1 MMGRFFGRK
10 TKDKNEDENIC
21 PYCSHQ
27 NELEATVCKLC
38 YYELGKNSREQGET
52 VDNGA
57 ASGIFAELMSEDDD
71 STWKDVD
78 AVEVKLN
85 LDEINIEVEQYQDTS
100 ADGDEAEV
108 ISLTS
113 STSGPTTS
121 ETVAHEEAEEIE
133 LELSDAPSN
142 VEKFEVNH
150 TDISSQVAEPV
161 RVKAGN
167 LVMNEQQEYTE
178 SEPVSNPN
186 ALPELP
192 EIIEDTTSNDDAEV
206 DQEVSTPSLPEDFE
220 IDVIEKKM
228 TNGRIWPWPAE
239 DDWDSRKVYLEVVA
253 ALDATKS
260 GKLKEAEQIIDRLG
274 PHLSEDLSM
283 MYHIGIVLQAIGRT
297 EVVAK
302 MLQHAQQAD
311 PDNQHVKT
319 AVTHLLK

>member
-10 TKDKNEDENIC
+10 TKEKNEDENVC

-27 NELEATVCKLC
+27 NEAEATVCKLC
-38 YYELGKNSREQGET
+38 YYELGKTSREQGET
-52 VDNGA
+52 VGDGA
-57 ASGIFAELMSEDDD
+57 ASGIFAELMSDDD

-78 AVEVKLN
+78 VVEVKLN
-85 LDEINIEVEQYQDTS
+85 FDEINIEVEQYEETS
-100 ADGDEAEV
+100 TNEEEAEA

-113 STSGPTTS
+113 STSGPSTS
-121 ETVAHEEAEEIE
+121 ETVAHKEAEEID

-142 VEKFEVNH
+142 VEKFEVNL

-167 LVMNEQQEYTE
+167 LVMNEEQEYAE

-186 ALPELP
+186 ALPEIP
-192 EIIEDTTSNDDAEV
+192 DIIENPNQSADAEIS
-206 DQEVSTPSLPEDFE
+206 QETPTPSLPEDFE

-239 DDWDSRKVYLEVVA
+239 DDWDSRKVYLEVVS

-302 MLQHAQQAD
+302 MLQHAQQSE